1 MMNIFSHRKRLEN
14 SVLELQ
20 KNVQALQEVVNA
32 LAKSRSEERAPFS
45 QILDEWQNGKE
56 EQNG

>member
-1 MMNIFSHRKRLEN
+1 M
-14 SVLELQ
+14 LELQ